1 MGVNC
6 ERLSYLLAIVVI
18 RWWCFDLY
26 RLSDGDGDGYDDTKD
41 DVDGLDDTEDEDDG
55 DGYDD
60 AEDGDDD
67 V

>member
-1 MGVNC
+1 MWIVKDYP
-6 ERLSYLLAIVVI
+6 LSLPLLWLLW
-18 RWWCFDLY
+18 WWCFDLY

-41 DVDGLDDTEDEDDG
+41 DVDGLDDTEDDDDG